1 MQNHCILRESR
12 IIYKRYKKVQ
22 SLEFKTPSV
31 VYEWFNKM
39 KDEVHEKLI
48 AIYLNS
54 ANVVISFQYESEGDI
69 DQVAVYPRKVVKNAL
84 LMNATRLI
92 LAHNHSSGV
101 EKPSEHDIEITKRI
115 KSALETIDIEL
126 LDHIVIADNGYYSFR
141 EHGLI

>member
-1 MQNHCILRESR
+1 MQNHFILRESR

-31 VYEWFNKM
+31 VYEWFSKM
-39 KDEVHEKLI
+39 KNNAYEKLI

-54 ANVVISFQYESEGDI
+54 ANMVISFQCESEGDI
-69 DQVAVYPRKVVKNAL
+69 DQAVVYPRKIVKNAL
-84 LMNATRLI
+84 LLNATRLI
-92 LAHNHSSGV
+92 LAHNHPSGN
-101 EKPSEHDIEITKRI
+101 EKPSEHDIEITKKI

-126 LDHIVIADNGYYSFR
+126 LDHIVIADRGYYSFR